1 MDIPVVRMKRPIRY
15 QSKRGKDVPK
25 MPRPS
30 TRPIKGH
37 GMTRKR
43 IPTPTPF
50 NQFNINTA
58 NVLYDPKNPSPKVDI
73 ETSKLFRKMEELQD
87 TLKRIKKKREKV
99 SMNRSAK
106 AYLNALSYNDPIL
119 ENSLKLNRIKGTAFG

>member
-1 MDIPVVRMKRPIRY
+1 
-15 QSKRGKDVPK
+15 
-25 MPRPS
+25 
-30 TRPIKGH
+30 
-37 GMTRKR
+37 MTRKR

-50 NQFNINTA
+50 NQFNLNST

>member
-1 MDIPVVRMKRPIRY
+1 
-15 QSKRGKDVPK
+15 
-25 MPRPS
+25 
-30 TRPIKGH
+30 
-37 GMTRKR
+37 
-43 IPTPTPF
+43 
-50 NQFNINTA
+50 
-58 NVLYDPKNPSPKVDI
+58 
-73 ETSKLFRKMEELQD
+73 MEELQD